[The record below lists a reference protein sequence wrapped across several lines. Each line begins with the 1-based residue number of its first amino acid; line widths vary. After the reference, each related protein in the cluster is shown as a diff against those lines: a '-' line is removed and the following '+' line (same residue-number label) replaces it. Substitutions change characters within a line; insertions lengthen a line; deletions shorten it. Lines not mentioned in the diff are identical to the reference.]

1 MMASGSAGATSAAA
15 KSEPATVA
23 KRLQNELMTLMM
35 TPTPG
40 ISAFPDGDDLMNW
53 TATITG
59 PAGTASVMSRGSAKP
74 REVEDARLI
83 EWAPML
89 SKLQVYE
96 SLSYKLA
103 MNFPPSYP
111 YSVPTVTFK
120 TTCYHPNVD
129 MKGNICLDILKNKW
143 SAVYTVQTI
152 LVSIQSLLGEPN
164 NDSPLNDEA
173 SDLWAN
179 QEEFRKKVLQAHANE
194 E

>member
-1 MMASGSAGATSAAA
+1 MMASGSAGTTSATA

-35 TPTPG
+35 APTPG

-59 PAGTASVMSRGSAKP
+59 PAGT
-74 REVEDARLI
+74 
-83 EWAPML
+83 
-89 SKLQVYE
+89 VYE
-96 SLSYKLA
+96 NLSYKLA
-103 MNFPPSYP
+103 MKFPPSYP
-111 YSVPTVTFK
+111 YSVPTVLFK

-129 MKGNICLDILKNKW
+129 MRGNICLDILKTKW

-173 SDLWAN
+173 ADLWAN
-179 QEEFRKKVLQAHANE
+179 QEEFRKKVVQAHSGNE